1 MATNKRDRQRANR
14 AEKQAAEAKAARRQK
29 TFKLVRRIVIY
40 GLLAAAVL
48 LLANFFLGGGNEAD
62 AAGLSLL
69 AFDR

>member
-14 AEKQAAEAKAARRQK
+14 AEKQAVEAKAARRQK
-29 TFKLVRRIVIY
+29 TLKLVRRIVIY

-48 LLANFFLGGGNEAD
+48 LLANLLLGGGNEAD